1 MSELSTFLFAVPSFC
16 EGMGRVLDVGDT
28 LTEYNRSETP
38 ELADQRA
45 LRADWR
51 AVGLDILSAVNGLER
66 VKAQQIT
73 PQKP

>member
-1 MSELSTFLFAVPSFC
+1 MSELSTFLFAIPSFS

-66 VKAQQIT
+66 VETQQIAS
-73 PQKP
+73 QKP